1 MPQNPWDNDPIV
13 TPAQSRGGVFT
24 LPADPE
30 KQANSAR
37 EDARL
42 RIAMQEEARR
52 AAEYNATHNSDGS
65 PKDPAAQVGIPPEQ
79 MHVTGPDFLK
89 LLPPSEAAQV
99 KALAEGRMA
108 FPAGKAASSPYWQQR
123 LAQVSQY
130 DPEFDAINYNARAA
144 TRRDFTAGKSSAN
157 IKALNTA
164 IGHLGE
170 LYGQI
175 DNTASHGGFPGAT
188 AVNAIQNAFARS
200 SGSSGPT
207 KYEQTAGALAGELTQ
222 VYRQSGGAE
231 ADIQRYLTELSPNA
245 SLEQKREAIKNMANL
260 LRSRLDAINDQYT
273 KGMGT
278 TAQPL
283 QVLDP
288 HAQQVLGIINGG
300 GNAPPPGGR
309 IPGSD
314 ANAPLINAQGQS
326 YSTPQDMALAK
337 AVGDAY
343 RNGGDLNA
351 LFNAAKANGYTPTL
365 QDAKAWQEAINSRS
379 KGNPAGVLPRK
390 SGTRSVAGQMFGQSL
405 DDPGTIGGITRG
417 VTAAGIGA
425 GNAMTFGGLDELTG
439 RVNSMAGGGGYEA
452 SRDYANLGK
461 NAISDVAPLSY
472 LGGEAVGALTQGLLG
487 GAALGRLAPGV
498 AAKAL
503 PALRT
508 TPGAMATGAGYG
520 AAYGAGEN
528 NQDRLGGAIG
538 GAVLGAGGGFAG
550 AKIAA
555 PLARK
560 FFETD
565 AGQMLSNNARALLN
579 KVRPDTVEPTGNVPQ
594 FTPGERVLP
603 QMDQLPGLTDKL
615 RTAADLN
622 LPYTLA
628 DAHPKLRNLAGRQ
641 SRISPDARSSAEQFL
656 EPRALGQADRAR
668 EGINKYLAPVFPGSL
683 DQESAALINAGKP
696 IYQPL
701 YHAAY
706 QAPPITSPII
716 EGTLSSPFGREAL
729 GKASRDIA
737 NDMSSTRGLGFALD
751 EMGNPVLNKVPVKQM
766 DSLTV
771 ARDAWDQANQAYQN
785 AVARRSASLTPGAF
799 SKEVQAA
806 EQALRDA
813 SANLDTAKMGMV
825 QAPRSGT
832 VADASGYTTQAL
844 DYTHRGMNDIL
855 QNPSYTN
862 QLTGRLN
869 NSGRIAKQAQ
879 ERFAGEID
887 RFNPAY
893 GEARGAYSKF
903 AKQAEG
909 LKTGY
914 EVLPSDRLPSGDFN
928 AILGNARAY
937 DSALPP
943 QFSEQTVFPQ
953 MQRGYATSMAD
964 RVGRARLSTN
974 PYNSIY
980 GSTNQQQRV
989 GQLFPEGAD
998 KFSTLY
1004 NLEGD
1009 MAKTR
1014 GEVLGGSPTAARQQ
1028 ADASFMDSGLGNAA
1042 EMAGQ
1047 LATGGGLS
1055 PTGLI
1060 RLAKQFAG
1068 VRAKLGLRKG
1078 VETRANDVAAQLLNP
1093 NPSGL
1098 LDYIGEL
1105 MQRQAA
1111 QKAREGNFRMRGGLF
1126 GGAVVPLLESGQ

>member
-1 MPQNPWDNDPIV
+1 MAGPWEKYQK
-13 TPAQSRGGVFT
+13 AGGGTVIT
-24 LPADPE
+24 LPPDPE

-37 EDARL
+37 EDVRL
-42 RIAMQEEARR
+42 RIAQQEEARR
-52 AAEYNATHNSDGS
+52 SAEYNATHNPDGS

-89 LLPPSEAAQV
+89 MLSPSEAAQV

-175 DNTASHGGFPGAT
+175 DKTASHGGFPGAT
-188 AVNAIQNAFARS
+188 TVNAIQNAFARS

-283 QVLDP
+283 QVLDQ
-288 HAQQVLGIINGG
+288 HAQDVLGVINSGGALPSGG
-300 GNAPPPGGR
+300 GNGTAGPVPR

-314 ANAPLINAQGQS
+314 ASAPMVNAQGQA
-326 YSTPQDMALAK
+326 YSTPQDLALAK
-337 AVGDAY
+337 AVVEAY
-343 RNGGDLNA
+343 RKGGDLNA
-351 LFNAAKANGYTPTL
+351 MFNAAKANGYTPNL
-365 QDAKAWQEAINSRS
+365 QDAKAWQDAINSRD
-379 KGNPAGVLPRK
+379 KGNPSGVLPRK
-390 SGTRSVAGQMFGQSL
+390 SGQRSVAGQIFGQSL
-405 DDPGTIGGITRG
+405 DNPGVLGSITRG

-425 GNAMTFGGLDELTG
+425 GNGMTFGGLDE
-439 RVNSMAGGGGYEA
+439 VAGGINSALGGGSYEA
-452 SRDYANLGK
+452 NRDYANLGK
-461 NAISDVAPLSY
+461 NAMADVAPMSY
-472 LGGEAVGALTQGLLG
+472 LGGEAAAALTQGLLG
-487 GAALGRLAPGV
+487 GAVLGRAAPG
-498 AAKAL
+498 AADAVN
-503 PALRT
+503 AGLRT
-508 TPGAMATGAGYG
+508 TRGQVAAGGAYG
-520 AAYGAGEN
+520 AAQGFGEN
-528 NQDRLGGAIG
+528 NQDRLGGAIAG
-538 GAVLGAGGGFAG
+538 GMLGAGGGLLG
-550 AKIAA
+550 ARVAA

-579 KVRPDTVEPTGNVPQ
+579 KVRPDSVDPTGNVPQ

-615 RTAADLN
+615 QSAADLN

-628 DAHPKLRNLAGRQ
+628 DAHPKLRNLAGSA

-668 EGINKYLAPVFPGSL
+668 EGIDQYLAPITDIQQRGKDLL
-683 DQESAALINAGKP
+683 DAGNAASEPYYNMAGAQPPASPAGMDMFSPKP
-696 IYQPL
+696 T
-701 YHAAY
+701 ADMEM
-706 QAPPITSPII
+706 QAILRTDAGRKAFSEAKGIASNRMS
-716 EGTLSSPFGREAL
+716 GTMADQVQFDPQ
-729 GKASRDIA
+729 
-737 NDMSSTRGLGFALD
+737 
-751 EMGNPVLNKVPVKQM
+751 GNPVFKTSPNFETADRIKKGFDQVLGEFRNPFTGQLDIRGNPKAQSILDLQKRFIAAT
-766 DSLTV
+766 DSRFPAYPE
-771 ARDAWDQANQAYQN
+771 ARAAYAPYAQRKEALDLGVGPLQANNLPQRQFDAAISRQ
-785 AVARRSASLTPGAF
+785 TP
-799 SKEVQAA
+799 E
-806 EQALRDA
+806 
-813 SANLDTAKMGMV
+813 T
-825 QAPRSGT
+825 
-832 VADASGYTTQAL
+832 
-844 DYTHRGMNDIL
+844 
-855 QNPSYTN
+855 
-862 QLTGRLN
+862 
-869 NSGRIAKQAQ
+869 
-879 ERFAGEID
+879 
-887 RFNPAY
+887 
-893 GEARGAYSKF
+893 
-903 AKQAEG
+903 
-909 LKTGY
+909 
-914 EVLPSDRLPSGDFN
+914 LPEL
-928 AILGNARAY
+928 
-937 DSALPP
+937 
-943 QFSEQTVFPQ
+943 
-953 MQRGYATSMAD
+953 QRGYATGMAD
-964 RVGRARLSTN
+964 KVGQARMSVN
-974 PYNSIY
+974 PYNSVY

-989 GQLFPEGAD
+989 GQLFPEGSD
-998 KFSTLY
+998 KFNTLY

-1028 ADASFMDSGLGNAA
+1028 ADASFMDTIPGHAV
-1042 EMAGQ
+1042 EMGTQ

-1055 PTGLI
+1055 PNLLL
-1060 RLAKQFAG
+1060 RLGKLAADRG
-1068 VRAKLGLRKG
+1068 KLGINRK
-1078 VETRANDVAAQLLNP
+1078 VAETRANDLAAQLFNP
-1093 NPSGL
+1093 NPSGV

-1126 GGAVVPLLESGQ
+1126 GSSVASSLPALYSGQ